1 MISLKISVT
10 SFVMLTEELLGEEG
24 VEYFLSAKLNQDPL
38 EEYFSKQRGMGGN
51 RENPSVEQFGTNHL
65 KLVVTGSSAV
75 RASIYGNIT
84 EKKDGEKIIATPMR
98 KRPRK
103 SNSQCTLQVVH
114 DDIAAD
120 AVVTPFYHRVV
131 G

>member
-65 KLVVTGSSAV
+65 KLVVTGSAAV

-103 SNSQCTLQVVH
+103 LKS
-114 DDIAAD
+114 
-120 AVVTPFYHRVV
+120 
-131 G
+131 